1 MLPCIDCNGSGFAY
15 CCEHYDDVLTHGV
28 NKMLTKIEYFDCTV
42 DPDKTGYYIHEF
54 KDAAALNMQTPS
66 DVIGPFA
73 TRLAAQRKLTEPED
87 EKETPTQ
94 SLKRK
99 PYDPSRDPAPETM
112 QQVSGNEGDDGVQH
126 EDGLQ

>member
-1 MLPCIDCNGSGFAY
+1 
-15 CCEHYDDVLTHGV
+15 
-28 NKMLTKIEYFDCTV
+28 MLTKIEYFDCTV

-73 TRLAAQRKLTEPED
+73 TRLAAQRRLNGPED
-87 EKETPTQ
+87 ETETPTPTQ

-99 PYDPSRDPAPETM
+99 PYDPSRDPIPARSTEASEAGDVHMELQQTQELRDVSPEI
-112 QQVSGNEGDDGVQH
+112 QSD
-126 EDGLQ
+126 